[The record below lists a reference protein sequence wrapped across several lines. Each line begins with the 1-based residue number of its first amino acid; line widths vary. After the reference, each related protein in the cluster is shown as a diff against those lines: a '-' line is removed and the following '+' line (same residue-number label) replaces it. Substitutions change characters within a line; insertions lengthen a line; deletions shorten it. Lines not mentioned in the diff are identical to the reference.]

1 MSDPPVATSAG
12 SASTSD
18 GIPRPV
24 AIDLPRPDA
33 DAVRGWVEGVLG
45 WQPVDATTARLVP
58 PTVRLIGPDT
68 VPADDTIPRVL
79 LLPADLAAPE
89 AAAAAIR
96 TRAVAVLAWPDDR
109 DRLAQVVAGVV
120 DRPVTRSHHQRVLRI
135 GGASGGV
142 GTTTVVLALAGLAG
156 WSGTTALAA
165 LRGDAPV
172 SGLPIVP
179 AAAIADPDL
188 WSRLPG
194 PPGTQAVRAVRI
206 ADPSPIAAPT
216 DPAIGLAVLDHGV
229 DLDVDVVV
237 CRPDAAALEGL
248 AATTAAVVVLVGS
261 GPVTPRDLARV
272 AGGRRGIHL
281 PWSARVARAG
291 RYRRVPTGLPGSW
304 LRRLQPLV
312 PAAASLHPPSWTRP
326 RVGPG

>member
-1 MSDPPVATSAG
+1 MSDPDVAIPG
-12 SASTSD
+12 GPASTSD
-18 GIPRPV
+18 GLPRPI
-24 AIDLPRPDA
+24 AIDLPRPGA

-68 VPADDTIPRVL
+68 VPLDDAVPRVL
-79 LLPADLAAPE
+79 LLPTDLAAAD

-96 TRAVAVLAWPDDR
+96 TRAAVVLVWPDDR

-120 DRPVTRSHHQRVLRI
+120 DRPPALSDDRRVLRV
-135 GGASGGV
+135 GGVSGGV

-156 WSGTTALAA
+156 WNGTASLAA

-172 SGLPIVP
+172 AGLPIVP

-188 WSRLPG
+188 WSRLPE
-194 PPGTQAVRAVRI
+194 PPGTQGLRAVRL
-206 ADPSPIAAPT
+206 ADPSPIATPT
-216 DPAIGLAVLDHGV
+216 DPAIGLSVLDHGV
-229 DLDVDVVV
+229 DVDVDVVV

-248 AATTAAVVVLVGS
+248 DSTTAAVVVLVGT
-261 GPVTPRDLARV
+261 GPVSPRALARV

-281 PWSARVARAG
+281 PWSARVERAG
-291 RYRRVPTGLPGSW
+291 RYRRVPAGLPGSW

-312 PAAASLHPPSWTRP
+312 PGPASPRPPS
-326 RVGPG
+326 